1 MILDS
6 LRRFAVTTAVV
17 LSSLS
22 LVAPVQASD
31 APDRQKQLEEVFG
44 AFKDAA
50 MRVQTSRAMELA
62 RWTSPIYLAF
72 SDTPGLERA
81 RTDVEITVSTL
92 ASLVK
97 VPVERVAANDPRVN
111 FLVRAS
117 TRNAAGATPC
127 YTVIDWDDTGRL
139 VRVELHLSLL
149 NLDRLTRCTNHE
161 ILHGFGLRS
170 HPDTAFSVLS
180 YRYNT
185 QAHLT
190 DTDRIILETLYDAR
204 LPTAGSMDSIGRIA
218 CGLIADRLHVSSDR
232 AASVCERQHAP
243 VRTSL
248 FGRPQENIGP

>member
-1 MILDS
+1 MMLEA
-6 LRRFAVTTAVV
+6 LRRIAVAIAIVV
-17 LSSLS
+17 SPLS
-22 LVAPVQASD
+22 LVEPVRASETID
-31 APDRQKQLEEVFG
+31 PQKQLEDVFG

-50 MRVQTSRAMELA
+50 MRIQTSQAKELA
-62 RWTSPIYLAF
+62 RWTGPIYLAF
-72 SDTPGLERA
+72 GDSAGLERV
-81 RTDVEITVSTL
+81 RTDVETTVSTL
-92 ASLVK
+92 AAVVR

-117 TRNAAGATPC
+117 TRNSSGATPC
-127 YTVIDWDDTGRL
+127 FTMIDWDDTGRL
-139 VRVELHLSLL
+139 VRVELNL
-149 NLDRLTRCTNHE
+149 NLSNFERLTRCTNHE

-170 HPDTAFSVLS
+170 HPDKAFSVLS

-204 LPTAGSMDSIGRIA
+204 LPAAGSMDSIGRIA
-218 CGLIADRLHVSSDR
+218 CGLIADRLQVSTDR

-248 FGRPQENIGP
+248 FGRPHENIGQ